1 MDLLYSI
8 LTAKRGKVVSHLSMQ
23 FALPEDQTIFAL
35 EKLLLAVAH
44 GLHTNIS
51 QGGLDELLR
60 ALKSGRHGEYLDH
73 PSTLFS
79 ENAREDGNA
88 ILGHILG
95 SKDISK
101 QVAAQAAARTG
112 ISQSTLEQM
121 LPAVAALAMS
131 SLSKRIVAA
140 AAKADILH
148 MLAP

>member
-88 ILGHILG
+88 ILGTHSRQQGHQQASGRAGCG
-95 SKDISK
+95 SDRHQPIH
-101 QVAAQAAARTG
+101 VRANAACGR
-112 ISQSTLEQM
+112 
-121 LPAVAALAMS
+121 S
-131 SLSKRIVAA
+131 SGNE
-140 AAKADILH
+140 
-148 MLAP
+148 